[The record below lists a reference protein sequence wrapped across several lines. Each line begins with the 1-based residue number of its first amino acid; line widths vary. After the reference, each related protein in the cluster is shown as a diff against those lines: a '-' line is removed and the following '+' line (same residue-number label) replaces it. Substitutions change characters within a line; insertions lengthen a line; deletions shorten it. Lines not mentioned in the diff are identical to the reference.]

1 MVTSNGEQ
9 TTDSVH
15 EVPNQMQCIYLVQE
29 RWMKDESRKRET
41 ERKREERESKF
52 KNSTVWFQERRFIF
66 VDFVMH

>member
-41 ERKREERESKF
+41 ERKREERERANLRIVPYGSK
-52 KNSTVWFQERRFIF
+52 KEDLYLLIL
-66 VDFVMH
+66 

>member
-1 MVTSNGEQ
+1 
-9 TTDSVH
+9 
-15 EVPNQMQCIYLVQE
+15 MQCIYLVQE

-41 ERKREERESKF
+41 ERKREERERASKF